1 MQLFRPGAG
10 RARLFFRLH
19 RRRASM
25 AIFFAPFIA
34 PAPCRDLVAKT
45 RHELSRSPTLHRI
58 LIHWPSYPGST
69 LMARDRTMTEVK
81 SEIVLSIIIS
91 ILARCVRG
99 TASGAESRRRIVS
112 KIKIVEEQWPPVW
125 RQVLRCRRLRKGP
138 IRPYA
143 QLARPTVGAAAIDV
157 PIQQR
162 KGHNVDHPYGKG

>member
-45 RHELSRSPTLHRI
+45 RHELSRSPTLHPHLNAI
-58 LIHWPSYPGST
+58 EHWPSYPGST

-99 TASGAESRRRIVS
+99 TASVGLKAVA
-112 KIKIVEEQWPPVW
+112 
-125 RQVLRCRRLRKGP
+125 VLYPR
-138 IRPYA
+138 
-143 QLARPTVGAAAIDV
+143 
-157 PIQQR
+157 
-162 KGHNVDHPYGKG
+162 